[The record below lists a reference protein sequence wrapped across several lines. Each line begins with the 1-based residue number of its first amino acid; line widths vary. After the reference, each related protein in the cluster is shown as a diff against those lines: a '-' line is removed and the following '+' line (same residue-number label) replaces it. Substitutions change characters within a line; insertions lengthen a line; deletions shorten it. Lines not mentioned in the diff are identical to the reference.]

1 MNHTIKKRQIEA
13 TVYPSGT
20 IRFRRWACNKDIRLY
35 RPPKGWTADADVF
48 DVHPITG
55 RSLRDGQWW
64 IIETKE

>member
-1 MNHTIKKRQIEA
+1 MNHTTKKRDIEA

-20 IRFRRWACNKDIRLY
+20 TRFRLWACNKDIRLY
-35 RPPKGWTADADVF
+35 RPPKGWTAHADVL

-55 RSLRDGQWW
+55 RPLPYSRWW